1 MLRNSDIFTNKKKIW
16 KWRDDHPVKVAN
28 YAVVKLK
35 KPAKIQA
42 CQNSNPDDLCNTSA
56 AL

>member
-1 MLRNSDIFTNKKKIW
+1 MINAEKIIT
-16 KWRDDHPVKVAN
+16 VKCTT
-28 YAVVKLK
+28 YAVEKK

-42 CQNSNPDDLCNTSA
+42 CWYSNPDLCNTSA